1 MSTLKKSG
9 HTSYI
14 NYTLQT
20 KSKVHRGVCFAT
32 SKQETLEAMEKQ
44 KSPVKIKNFTI
55 NNKYGTEDV
64 VINKKTPPL
73 HQSLLTLSTTVRKKS
88 FQFLR
93 LQTLHQNSL
102 LLLLAHLSA
111 TKKIIVQG
119 SELKK
124 QEGYIADPSGS
135 IKIIFWGNHTDEV
148 QQGSTYFF
156 NKVRVKI
163 SQDQKY
169 LNTPKQESE
178 CIIESAEPFKETLPV
193 VDEVSTSKEVIGS
206 IIGINNVNKYS
217 SCCTCAKK
225 VTIKGKLAYCERCKM
240 TQKLSACGVQGSFK
254 IVVHTK
260 HNPRQKINLNIYGQQ
275 MVQKLFTICEITETA
290 SEDEAEV
297 AILNTELF
305 KFSFDTQS
313 HKVIDIDSIHF

>member
-1 MSTLKKSG
+1 MSIQCLHSKSQAIHRTSIALCRQKLK
-9 HTSYI
+9 
-14 NYTLQT
+14 YTEV
-20 KSKVHRGVCFAT
+20 SCFAT

-64 VINKKTPPL
+64 VINKNTTITP
-73 HQSLLTLSTTVRKKS
+73 LTLSTTVRKKVLS
-88 FQFLR
+88 
-93 LQTLHQNSL
+93 TSSL
-102 LLLLAHLSA
+102 TNVAPEQLVAIKGYLAHLSA

-124 QEGYIADPSGS
+124 QGGFIADPSGS

-148 QQGSTYFF
+148 QQGFTYFF

-178 CIIESAEPFKETLPV
+178 CIIKSAEPFKETLPV
-193 VDEVSTSKEVIGS
+193 VNEGSTSKEVIGS
-206 IIGINNVNKYS
+206 IIGINNANKYS

-240 TQKLSACGVQGSFK
+240 TQKLSACGVQWSFK
-254 IVVHTK
+254 IVVHFEDS
-260 HNPRQKINLNIYGQQ
+260 PRQKINLNIYGQQ

-290 SEDEAEV
+290 SDR
-297 AILNTELF
+297 
-305 KFSFDTQS
+305 
-313 HKVIDIDSIHF
+313 